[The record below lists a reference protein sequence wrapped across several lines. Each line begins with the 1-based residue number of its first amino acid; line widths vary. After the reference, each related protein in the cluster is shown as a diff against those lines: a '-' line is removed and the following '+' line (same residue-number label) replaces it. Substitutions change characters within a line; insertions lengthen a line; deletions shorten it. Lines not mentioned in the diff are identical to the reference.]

1 MLKFAALFG
10 ASLLALL
17 AGLALWIDSQSTPDL
32 AKSKLAEAATASPGA
47 IYSAKYVGSDGASV
61 SLGRWSDKL
70 LVLNFWATWCAPCK
84 EEIPVLN
91 DIQKRF
97 SPKGLQIV
105 GIAADSALNVAN
117 FSKEIPLGYPVFAD
131 ESGAIE
137 LSRRLGN
144 RLGLLPFTAVVQP
157 GGEVLWVRMGAV
169 RAQELEEI
177 AGKYSPKSP
186 KLN

>member
-1 MLKFAALFG
+1 MLRFAALLG
-10 ASLLALL
+10 ATLLTLL
-17 AGLALWIDSQSTPDL
+17 AGLALWIDSRSIPGTADP
-32 AKSKLAEAATASPGA
+32 KIAEVATASPGA

-61 SLGRWSDKL
+61 SLGRWSDKF

-91 DIQKRF
+91 DIQQRF
-97 SPKGLQIV
+97 SSKGMQIV
-105 GIAADSALNVAN
+105 GIAADSTLNVAK
-117 FSKEIPLGYPVFAD
+117 FSKEIPLGYPVYAD

-144 RLGLLPFTAVVQP
+144 RLGLLPFTVVILP
-157 GGEVLWVRMGAV
+157 GGEVLWMRMGTVQAK
-169 RAQELEEI
+169 ELEEI
-177 AGKYSPKSP
+177 VVKYSPKSS